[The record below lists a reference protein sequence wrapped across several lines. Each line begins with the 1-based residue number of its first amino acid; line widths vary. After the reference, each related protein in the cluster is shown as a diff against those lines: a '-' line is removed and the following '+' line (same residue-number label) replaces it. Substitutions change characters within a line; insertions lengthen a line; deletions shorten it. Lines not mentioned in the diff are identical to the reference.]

1 MKVFLDTNVLVS
13 AFATRGLCSDL
24 LRLVLA
30 THELVLGEVVL
41 EEMSRALRTKLRV
54 ADPIVHS
61 IETLL
66 RSFHVEPTPKEAPP
80 VSVRDASDRR
90 VLVSA
95 LKTGA
100 EVLITGDDDLLTI
113 AGQVSGIRILD
124 PRSFWEEVST
134 PKDGPA
140 S

>member
-1 MKVFLDTNVLVS
+1 LRVFLDTNVLVS

-24 LRLVLA
+24 LRLVL
-30 THELVLGEVVL
+30 TSHELVLGEVVL
-41 EEMSRALRTKLRV
+41 EEVSRSLRSKLRV
-54 ADPIVHS
+54 AEPIVHS

-66 RSFHVEPTPKEAPP
+66 RSFHVEPTLKEAPP
-80 VSVRDASDRR
+80 VSVRDPSDRA

-95 LKTGA
+95 LKAGA
-100 EVLITGDDDLLTI
+100 DVLITGDDDLLTI
-113 AGQVSGIRILD
+113 AEQVSGVRILD

-134 PKDGPA
+134 PNDGPA